1 MITTEKQK
9 MLAGEPYRSRD
20 GELIAMYHR
29 SRDLGRAFDGTP
41 SWDLE
46 KKRQLLDEWLGSI
59 GDRTW
64 VEAPFYCDYGENIHI
79 GKDCFVNANCVLLD
93 CNKITI
99 GDNVLIGPAVQLYTA
114 THPIAASER
123 IVRDDPSLPQGSRY
137 VTRAQPIAIE
147 DDVWI
152 GGGAIVMP
160 GIRLALARRSALVAL
175 SRGRSPPT
183 HLPLA
188 TRVVSL
194 EGSRSPREHFGG
206 TARCLFGA

>member
-1 MITTEKQK
+1 

-20 GELIAMYHR
+20 DELIAMYHR
-29 SRDLGRAFDGTP
+29 SRDLGSAFDGTP
-41 SWDLE
+41 SRDLE
-46 KKRQLLDEWLGSI
+46 KKRQILDEWLGSI

-123 IVRDDPSLPQGSRY
+123 IVRDDPSLPEGSRY
-137 VTRAQPIAIE
+137 VTRALPIAIE

-160 GIRLALARRSALVAL
+160 GIQIGARTTIGAGSVVTRSIPADTFAA
-175 SRGRSPPT
+175 GNPC
-183 HLPLA
+183 
-188 TRVVSL
+188 RVVRRLS
-194 EGSRSPREHFGG
+194 GP
-206 TARCLFGA
+206 